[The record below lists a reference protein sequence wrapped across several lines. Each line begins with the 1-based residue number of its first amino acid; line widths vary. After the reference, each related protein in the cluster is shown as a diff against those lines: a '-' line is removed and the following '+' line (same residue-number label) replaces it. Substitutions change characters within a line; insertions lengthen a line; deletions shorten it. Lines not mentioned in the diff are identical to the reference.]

1 MSVMGAPPF
10 ASSGKDALVGAMDR
24 TLRLG
29 TRGSPLA
36 LAQAHAAVAA
46 IAAANGFA
54 PGTIEIVPVTTT
66 GDVIQDRPLAEI
78 GGKALWTK
86 ELDRALADGV
96 VDFCVHSMK
105 DVESERPTTFRI
117 AAILP
122 RADVRDRLVGTLS
135 IEALP
140 EGARVGSSSPRRAA
154 QLLRLRPDLNIVSI
168 RGNVQ
173 TRIDKVAAGE
183 FDATLLAAAGL
194 DRLGLEVG
202 AALPVSVILPAPGQA
217 AIGVECRGD
226 DVAVTDLLS
235 AASHA
240 PSHDCVTAERA
251 FTRALGG
258 TCASPVAAL
267 AQVEGGELLLRCA
280 IYSGDGIDII
290 ADEARMKPGDDEVA
304 EELARAMLE
313 RAPQSIRNLFEYS

>member
-1 MSVMGAPPF
+1 
-10 ASSGKDALVGAMDR
+10 MDR

-36 LAQAHAAVAA
+36 LAQAHQAAVA

-86 ELDRALADGV
+86 ELDRALADGA

-105 DVESERPTTFRI
+105 DVESERPAAFRI

-122 RADVRDRLVGTLS
+122 RADVRDRLIGAES

-140 EGARVGSSSPRRAA
+140 ERAVVGSSSPRRAA
-154 QLLRLRPDLNIVSI
+154 QLLRLRHDLQVVSI

-173 TRIDKVAAGE
+173 TRIDKLAAGE

-194 DRLGLEVG
+194 ERLGLKVG
-202 AALPVSVILPAPGQA
+202 APLPVSVLLPAPGQA
-217 AIGVECRGD
+217 AIGVECRSNDGEL
-226 DVAVTDLLS
+226 AGLLT

-280 IYSGDGIDII
+280 IYSGDGVHIV
-290 ADEARMKPGDDEVA
+290 ADQRRMKPGDDGHA
-304 EELARAMLE
+304 EELARSMLE
-313 RAPQSIRNLFEYS
+313 RAPQSIRSLFDNP